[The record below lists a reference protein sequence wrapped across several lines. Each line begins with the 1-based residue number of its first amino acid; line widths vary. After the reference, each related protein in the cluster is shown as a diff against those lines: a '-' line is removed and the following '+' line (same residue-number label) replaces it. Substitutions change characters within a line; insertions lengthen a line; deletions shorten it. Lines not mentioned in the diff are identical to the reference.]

1 MDTSNS
7 DPASGPSISQHVNT
21 TSEIAISQEGSQQ
34 IREEIPFLVTH
45 WLANYGNTN
54 TNNNDPIDEQQ
65 RFAMAKIKSAAS
77 ELASA
82 FTTLGAYGTTLRS
95 SLELSSSSSLSSSLN
110 KPVLENR
117 TFSDVNRMHADL
129 PPSHLENLAKSMAMA
144 TATADATALENA
156 PTNYILKVNSNS
168 AATANVSASSTNES
182 ATQSRNL
189 QQDFDGKS
197 PEEAREN
204 GIESMSTHAEQSIL
218 RNPALLV
225 SQQRSKTTNSAD
237 DKENDG
243 NAVEAEREKD
253 NSPTIDLKSSH
264 WEVEHQTAE
273 AVRQYLT
280 LREKCRTTDGQI
292 RSLENS
298 MALQKSKTR
307 KLQEQMSSI
316 GGNLALTAAEKIEKL
331 ERCKVDHQASDR
343 VISQLAR
350 KLSELNT
357 GQISLRSNVKTLE
370 VQTRT
375 LDKRRHN
382 VLQSFRDPFE
392 SWKGSLAKGS
402 RIGGCTAFKS
412 IVGRE
417 LGLCRGRQKNFRTS
431 IPVGANPAHC
441 LELRKNILSTRLSHA
456 VTINAHLYCPVYC
469 LRFDRTG
476 RYFITGA
483 DDFLLKVFYI
493 GAAQSCKRHGNGG
506 DKNRRLRCNYGANF
520 RGAVLVCT
528 LKGHAG
534 VINDINVSM
543 DNCFLATASVDGDV
557 RVWGLKNGAPI
568 AILRGHKGGAN
579 MVSWSKLTPY
589 RLVSTGSDGF
599 ARVWDIRE
607 ACLKRYG
614 NMVGQ
619 RGEYNLKLTKE
630 EEKEEESRKGSQAA
644 AEKSFVPV
652 LPPLPV
658 RGSSANLVSPGSPD
672 ESQNATAGAPSQPPE
687 IVRVA
692 APSAQQANGNIN
704 NVNDNSNAS
713 DNASGIIVPPLPAAV
728 PPLGQG
734 ADGGNQN
741 AEAAVGD
748 AAPGQFV
755 ANDLIDEGVKLLS
768 KYQHGNIQEEHGP
781 GTRSRRAAVNVIC
794 VARCPLGKQFVTGS
808 DDGICRVWEDF
819 DDNSVAIIDS
829 RLGDKN
835 RGSIRQS
842 AKPPNSGVEIQPLL
856 KLMGHVSTITDLA
869 YSHSGDRIL
878 SASQKDGVVRVW
890 NIGIPTTTG
899 RDDRIVFKDK
909 RVTQI
914 VIKLVNPFSNK
925 SSKPTRRRPGNAARN
940 ASSKVCCDVA
950 TWSHDDSY
958 IVTSQS
964 ILVKESGTDI
974 QPGSLFVS
982 MWDSTSGRCLM
993 TISGAHTAQ
1002 CQVVLP
1008 HPMDAS
1014 ILCTA
1019 STDGYVKV
1027 WDWSQGKCI
1036 FTHKNKNVSGNAENQ
1051 KKVGGYLDGSFSP
1064 GGNVIVLTDDGG
1076 QITVLDS
1083 IARDKDAPNSGNEL
1097 VWMKEQYF
1105 ANDYYDLVYDRNGY
1119 CIERGSSRPPH
1130 LAPKSARC
1138 AANGSAYSD
1147 EINEAFYRLSGPSP
1161 LPENICTWQREQIRA
1176 KRFSNKYS
1184 ISSFHEPSV
1193 RVSVRE
1199 FDLRSTVVI
1208 KGVGHI
1214 GNGGQNSKLRPTATS
1229 AFGSSS
1235 NPQGGERNERAASRL
1250 STNYR
1255 YLDYD
1260 DLVRREG
1267 NPEEDDP
1274 DSDDEEFE
1282 PVPARRSFT
1291 NNDNIELESD
1301 EDDDIDDL
1309 SLYSENNNRR
1319 RRRQRNQVSS
1329 RNTEERRARAQRR
1342 AQRNDADFLEIGS
1355 DDEMIAQFVSAN
1367 RTPSGPYLR
1376 DYTVNGHYW
1385 RLKNNSEVN
1394 RVQRRWLSREE
1405 SDSTYFGRNA
1415 YTPQLGDSIVYIP
1428 RAHFETIKECPSLSP
1443 PWQSWP
1449 MGAVW
1454 PVVRCFV
1461 RGIRFRFPYEDYFR
1475 TKHHAKCSS
1484 IVAILTL
1491 EVTGIPEISED
1502 REFPWPK
1509 PSFIEPARPFLF
1521 ELSVFENS
1529 SCEYIVPETLYTS
1542 RISALENHVRSRR
1555 GDIAGLDVD
1564 LYYEQEQ
1571 GGSDLQVWP
1580 ATIEAILPDE
1590 GHSDVHLQGSGFGS
1604 VQVWDGSEENRDFV
1618 SPWEL
1623 NTEGVNLTRPCMSE
1637 NEKDSVLKELNR
1649 LLRKDDIANHLSMPV
1664 DQVRYCDYENMV
1676 EIPMDIMFIKRRL
1689 AANYYGSKLGA
1700 AADLRLIRD
1709 NCIKYNTDENEMSEI
1724 AETMCTEF
1732 EQNVLSEEERLQ
1744 MISEEDFENVQKEQ
1758 SEGRQVSS
1766 MRIRLSAR
1774 TIQEAS
1780 QAAASSGG
1788 RYTLR
1793 ERNSTQDQSTLE
1805 TLPQP
1810 DIGSTQR
1817 QRTRRNS
1824 NSSDVSREVNNPRGR
1839 GLSNE
1844 TEVLGNMSRLRT
1856 GMRDTSARGRSL
1868 NNGRNTSG
1876 NENAF
1881 SMDAGHRTS
1890 RRQRIPESEDFGRR
1904 RSARSRNVSY
1914 NDESDGDEINATARR
1929 STRRNMSRNQQ
1940 EFQNSEDVEQQP
1952 AIAGST
1958 GSRRTRSSRST
1969 RRAAS
1974 SEDDHAEDSDSESHY
1989 LDQDANHAASSEE
2002 SDLEEASPPPKRSRT
2017 SQRTRRASSREPE
2030 PPVEP
2035 AGRRSSRRDSS
2046 TRSTTYEEV
2055 ESDAEQY
2062 RSESEASEIS
2072 PVNRSRN
2079 ARRNARASPPV
2090 EPSPAGRSSRRNAA
2104 KKRSAYEEVESDEEE
2119 YMSEP
2124 EESSDEEVNI
2134 GRSRRHSAPSYA
2146 EVDSDVD
2153 EESDEE
2159 EESPPRRNTSKRKR
2173 QAKKPPAKKKARGE
2187 LPNLRTWP
2195 KIPMC
2200 DITQVTKEML
2210 RRASEDDEGGIFA
2223 SPVLEAHPGLIDA
2236 YLNVIDMPMDRR
2248 TIEEDRMNIY
2258 TEIHMLQDDLIRIF
2272 RNCCAFNGAESELG
2286 AIAIAQWENINHNF
2300 AEVCEELG
2308 ILLPRHWKP

>member
-1 MDTSNS
+1 MSLTHLAYNLSPLFQLSSFCHNYL
-7 DPASGPSISQHVNT
+7 IVN
-21 TSEIAISQEGSQQ
+21 QLQ
-34 IREEIPFLVTH
+34 
-45 WLANYGNTN
+45 
-54 TNNNDPIDEQQ
+54 
-65 RFAMAKIKSAAS
+65 
-77 ELASA
+77 
-82 FTTLGAYGTTLRS
+82 S

-110 KPVLENR
+110 QPVLENR
-117 TFSDVNRMHADL
+117 TFSDMNRMHADL
-129 PPSHLENLAKSMAMA
+129 SPSHLENLAQSLAMT
-144 TATADATALENA
+144 TATADATALEHA
-156 PTNYILKVNSNS
+156 RTNYLLKVNSHS

-182 ATQSRNL
+182 ATESRNL
-189 QQDFDGKS
+189 QQDFERTS
-197 PEEAREN
+197 SEEAKEN
-204 GIESMSTHAEQSIL
+204 EKESAWNHAGQSIL

-225 SQQRSKTTNSAD
+225 SQQHARAINSAD
-237 DKENDG
+237 DKENES
-243 NAVEAEREKD
+243 NAIEAERERE
-253 NSPTIDLKSSH
+253 NSPTMDLKSSH
-264 WEVEHQTAE
+264 WEIEHQTAE
-273 AVRQYLT
+273 AVREYLT

-307 KLQEQMSSI
+307 NLQEQMSSI
-316 GGNLALTAAEKIEKL
+316 GGNLGLTAAEKIEKL
-331 ERCKVDHQASDR
+331 ERCKADHQASDR

-357 GQISLRSNVKTLE
+357 GQVTLRSSVKTLE

-375 LDKRRHN
+375 LEQRRRKI
-382 VLQSFRDPFE
+382 LQSFRDPFE
-392 SWKGSLAKGS
+392 SWQGSLAKGS
-402 RIGGCTAFKS
+402 RIGGCTTFKS

-431 IPVGANPAHC
+431 LAVGSNPAHC
-441 LELRKNILSTRLSHA
+441 LELRKYILSTRLSHA

-493 GAAQSCKRHGNGG
+493 GAAQSCKRHGNGS

-672 ESQNATAGAPSQPPE
+672 ESQNATAAAPSQPPE
-687 IVRVA
+687 LVRVA
-692 APSAQQANGNIN
+692 APSAEQANGNIN
-704 NVNDNSNAS
+704 NVNDNNDAS
-713 DNASGIIVPPLPAAV
+713 DNPSGIIVPPLPAAV

-734 ADGGNQN
+734 ADGRNQN
-741 AEAAVGD
+741 AEAAEGD

-819 DDNSVAIIDS
+819 DDSSVAIIDS

-842 AKPPNSGVEIQPLL
+842 AKPPHSGVESQPLL

-890 NIGIPTTTG
+890 NIGMPTATG

-964 ILVKESGTDI
+964 ILVKETGTDI

-1064 GGNVIVLTDDGG
+1064 DGNVIVLTDDGG

-1083 IARDKDAPNSGNEL
+1083 IARDKAAQNSGNEL

-1105 ANDYYDLVYDRNGY
+1105 ANDYYDLAYDRYVTMILDISYKFGFSTNSHQPLYFFLVEIYFRNGY

-1138 AANGSAYSD
+1138 ATNGSAYSD

-1161 LPENICTWQREQIRA
+1161 LPENICTWHREQIRA
-1176 KRFSNKYS
+1176 KRYSNKYS
-1184 ISSFHEPSV
+1184 ILSFHEPSV

-1208 KGVGHI
+1208 RGVGHI
-1214 GNGGQNSKLRPTATS
+1214 GDGGQNSKLRLPATS

-1235 NPQGGERNERAASRL
+1235 NPQGGERNGRAASRL

-1282 PVPARRSFT
+1282 PVPARRSV
-1291 NNDNIELESD
+1291 NDNDAIEVESD
-1301 EDDDIDDL
+1301 EDDELDDL

-1319 RRRQRNQVSS
+1319 RSRQRNQVSS

-1342 AQRNDADFLEIGS
+1342 AQRHDADFLEIGS

-1394 RVQRRWLSREE
+1394 RVQRKWLSREE
-1405 SDSTYFGRNA
+1405 SDSTYFGRNV

-1461 RGIRFRFPYEDYFR
+1461 RGIRYRFPYEDYFR
-1475 TKHHAKCSS
+1475 NKHHAKCSS

-1542 RISALENHVRSRR
+1542 RISALENHARSRR
-1555 GDIAGLDVD
+1555 GDIAGLEVD

-1580 ATIEAILPDE
+1580 ATIEDILPDE

-1664 DQVRYCDYENMV
+1664 DQVRYCDYANMV

-1732 EQNVLSEEERLQ
+1732 EEKVLSEEERSQ
-1744 MISEEDFENVQKEQ
+1744 MITEEDFENIQKEQ

-1793 ERNSTQDQSTLE
+1793 DRNSTQDQSTLE

-1839 GLSNE
+1839 GRSNE
-1844 TEVLGNMSRLRT
+1844 TEVLGNMSRLRA
-1856 GMRDTSARGRSL
+1856 GMRDSSARGRGL
-1868 NNGRNTSG
+1868 NDGRNAPG
-1876 NENAF
+1876 NDNSF
-1881 SMDAGHRTS
+1881 SMDAGQRTS
-1890 RRQRIPESEDFGRR
+1890 RRQRIPESEDAGRR
-1904 RSARSRNVSY
+1904 RSARSRNVTY
-1914 NDESDGDEINATARR
+1914 NDESDDEEVVATARR
-1929 STRRNMSRNQQ
+1929 SSRRNVSRNQR
-1940 EFQNSEDVEQQP
+1940 EFQDSEDIEQQP
-1952 AIAGST
+1952 AISGS
-1958 GSRRTRSSRST
+1958 TRSSRTRSARST
-1969 RRAAS
+1969 RLADS
-1974 SEDDHAEDSDSESHY
+1974 LEDENGEDSDAESQY
-1989 LDQDANHAASSEE
+1989 SDQGADAAASSEE
-2002 SDLEEASPPPKRSRT
+2002 SDFEDVSPPPKRSRT
-2017 SQRTRRASSREPE
+2017 SPRSRRASSREAD

-2035 AGRRSSRRDSS
+2035 AGRRSSRRGSA

-2062 RSESEASEIS
+2062 RSESEASETS

-2079 ARRNARASPPV
+2079 SRRNARASPPV
-2090 EPSPAGRSSRRNAA
+2090 EPSPAERSSRRNAG
-2104 KKRSAYEEVESDEEE
+2104 KKRSTYEEVESDAEE

-2124 EESSDEEVNI
+2124 KESSDEEVNVR
-2134 GRSRRHSAPSYA
+2134 RSRRRSGPSYA
-2146 EVDSDVD
+2146 EVDSDVN
-2153 EESDEE
+2153 EESEE
-2159 EESPPRRNTSKRKR
+2159 EESPPRRSASKRKR
-2173 QAKKPPAKKKARGE
+2173 RAKQNPAKKKARGE
-2187 LPNLRTWP
+2187 LPNLRKWP
-2195 KIPMC
+2195 KIPVA
-2200 DITQVTKEML
+2200 DITQVTREML
-2210 RRASEDDEGGIFA
+2210 RRASEEDEGGIFA

-2236 YLNVIDMPMDRR
+2236 YLNVIDMPMDLR
-2248 TIEEDRMNIY
+2248 TIEEDRMNFY
-2258 TEIHMLQDDLIRIF
+2258 TEIHMLQDDLVRMF
-2272 RNCCAFNGAESELG
+2272 RNCCTFNGADSELG

>member
-1 MDTSNS
+1 MDGSN
-7 DPASGPSISQHVNT
+7 PGAASEPINIQDANNNNGL
-21 TSEIAISQEGSQQ
+21 AAAMGGQQ

-45 WLANYGNTN
+45 WLANYGTNNSNTN
-54 TNNNDPIDEQQ
+54 PVDEQQ
-65 RFAMAKIKSAAS
+65 RLAMAKIQSATS

-82 FTTLGAYGTTLRS
+82 FASLGAYGTTLRS
-95 SLELSSSSSLSSSLN
+95 SLELSSSSSVSSSFHQ
-110 KPVLENR
+110 PVLENR
-117 TFSDVNRMHADL
+117 TFSDMNRMHAEL
-129 PPSHLENLAKSMAMA
+129 PPSHLENLAQSMAMN
-144 TATADATALENA
+144 TATADATASENA
-156 PTNYILKVNSNS
+156 RTNYLLKVNSNTS
-168 AATANVSASSTNES
+168 AIANEKAPGTNDS
-182 ATQSRNL
+182 ATESRNL
-189 QQDFDGKS
+189 QEAFDGETKN
-197 PEEAREN
+197 ETQK
-204 GIESMSTHAEQSIL
+204 ESNSGWNYAGQSIL
-218 RNPALLV
+218 RNPALLIAKP
-225 SQQRSKTTNSAD
+225 QTTNSGDD

-243 NAVEAEREKD
+243 SAIEAERTKD
-253 NSPTIDLKSSH
+253 DSPTIDLKSAH

-273 AVRQYLT
+273 AVREFLR
-280 LREKCRTTDGQI
+280 LREKCRTTDSQI
-292 RSLENS
+292 RSLESS
-298 MALQKSKTR
+298 MALQQSKAT
-307 KLQEQMSSI
+307 KLKEQMSSI
-316 GGNLALTAAEKIEKL
+316 DAIPNLTAVEKIEKW
-331 ERCKVDHQASDR
+331 ERYKADHQASDR
-343 VISQLAR
+343 VISQLSR

-357 GQISLRSNVKTLE
+357 GQASVRPNVQSLDFQARS
-370 VQTRT
+370 
-375 LDKRRHN
+375 LDKRRKSI
-382 VLQSFRDPFE
+382 LQSFRDPFE
-392 SWKGSLAKGS
+392 SWKGSLSKGS
-402 RIGGCTAFKS
+402 RIGGCTTLKS

-417 LGLCRGRQKNFRTS
+417 LGLCRGRQRNFRSTLA
-431 IPVGANPAHC
+431 VGSNPAHC
-441 LELRKNILSTRLSHA
+441 LELRKNLLATRLSHA

-469 LRFDRTG
+469 LRFDQTG

-493 GAAQSCKRHGNGG
+493 GAAQSCKRHGSGN
-506 DKNRRLRCNYGANF
+506 NRKLRCNYGANF

-619 RGEYNLKLTKE
+619 RGEYNLKLSKE
-630 EEKEEESRKGSQAA
+630 EVDEEKSRKGSSQQ
-644 AEKSFVPV
+644 AEKFVADI
-652 LPPLPV
+652 LPPLP
-658 RGSSANLVSPGSPD
+658 RSNIVSPGEDVSASGP
-672 ESQNATAGAPSQPPE
+672 AQPPE

-692 APSAQQANGNIN
+692 APSESN
-704 NVNDNSNAS
+704 NNAS
-713 DNASGIIVPPLPAAV
+713 DNTNGIIVPPLPAAVPPENANGIMVPPLPAAV

-741 AEAAVGD
+741 AAALAGGAAD
-748 AAPGQFV
+748 ETAPGQFV

-768 KYQHGNIQEEHGP
+768 KYQHGNIQEQQQGP

-794 VARCPLGKQFVTGS
+794 VARSPLSKQFVTGS

-819 DDNSVAIIDS
+819 DDSSVAIIDA
-829 RLGDKN
+829 RMGNKN
-835 RGSIRQS
+835 RGSIRQR
-842 AKPPNSGVEIQPLL
+842 AKPPQSGVESQPLL
-856 KLMGHVSTITDLA
+856 KLMGHVSTITDLS
-869 YSHSGDRIL
+869 YSHAGDRIL

-890 NIGIPTTTG
+890 NIGIPTATG
-899 RDDRIVFKDK
+899 RDDSIVFKDK

-982 MWDSTSGRCLM
+982 MWDSTSGKCLM
-993 TISGAHTAQ
+993 TISGAHTSQ

-1008 HPMDAS
+1008 HPIDAS

-1036 FTHKNKNVSGNAENQ
+1036 FTYKNKNVSAGNSDNQ
-1051 KKVGGYLDGSFSP
+1051 KKIGGFLDGSFSP
-1064 GGNVIVLTDDGG
+1064 DGNVIVLTDDAG

-1083 IARDKDAPNSGNEL
+1083 TARDKDASKSGSEL

-1105 ANDYYDLVYDRNGY
+1105 ANDYYELAYDTNGY
-1119 CIERGSSRPPH
+1119 CIERGSERPPH

-1138 AANGSAYSD
+1138 ASNGSAYSD

-1176 KRFSNKYS
+1176 KHFSNKYS
-1184 ISSFHEPSV
+1184 IQSFQEPSV

-1199 FDLRSTVVI
+1199 FDLRSTIVI
-1208 KGVGHI
+1208 RGVGHI
-1214 GNGGQNSKLRPTATS
+1214 GDGDQNSKKRLASAT
-1229 AFGSSS
+1229 AFGSSG
-1235 NPQGGERNERAASRL
+1235 NPQGGERNESAAHRM

-1267 NPEEDDP
+1267 NPEEEDP
-1274 DSDDEEFE
+1274 DSEEEFE
-1282 PVPARRSFT
+1282 PLPQRRT
-1291 NNDNIELESD
+1291 VRRNNGVIEVDS
-1301 EDDDIDDL
+1301 DDDDDDDLDDL

-1319 RRRQRNQVSS
+1319 RSRQRNQVSQ
-1329 RNTEERRARAQRR
+1329 ERRVRAQRR
-1342 AQRNDADFLEIGS
+1342 AQRHDSDFLEIGS

-1385 RLKNNSEVN
+1385 RLKNGSEVN
-1394 RVQRRWLSREE
+1394 RVHRKWLSREE

-1461 RGIRFRFPYEDYFR
+1461 RGIRYRFPYEDYFR
-1475 TKHHAKCSS
+1475 SKHHAKCSS

-1509 PSFIEPARPFLF
+1509 PSFIEPARQFLF

-1542 RISALENHVRSRR
+1542 RISALESHVRTRR
-1555 GDIAGLDVD
+1555 GDVAGLEVD

-1571 GGSDLQVWP
+1571 GDSDLQVWP
-1580 ATIEAILPDE
+1580 ATIEAVLPDE
-1590 GHSDVHLQGSGFGS
+1590 GHSDVHLQGSGFGA
-1604 VQVWDGSEENRDFV
+1604 VQVWDGSEENRDYV

-1623 NTEGVNLTRPCMSE
+1623 NTEGVNLTRPCVSDSE
-1637 NEKDSVLKELNR
+1637 KESILQELNR

-1664 DQVRYCDYENMV
+1664 DQERYCDYANMV

-1689 AANYYGSKLGA
+1689 AANYYGSKLA
-1700 AADLRLIRD
+1700 VAADLRLIRD
-1709 NCIKYNTDENEMSEI
+1709 NCIKYNTDDNEMSEV

-1732 EQNVLSEEERLQ
+1732 EENVLSEEERSQ
-1744 MISEEDFENVQKEQ
+1744 MISEEDFDNIQKEQ

-1780 QAAASSGG
+1780 EAAASSGG

-1793 ERNSTQDQSTLE
+1793 DRTTGGQSSLE
-1805 TLPQP
+1805 SLPAP
-1810 DIGSTQR
+1810 DNGPAQR
-1817 QRTRRNS
+1817 QNRRNS
-1824 NSSDVSREVNNPRGR
+1824 GTSDVSREVNNLRGR
-1839 GLSNE
+1839 GRNNE
-1844 TEVLGNMSRLRT
+1844 TDVLGNVSRLR
-1856 GMRDTSARGRSL
+1856 A
-1868 NNGRNTSG
+1868 
-1876 NENAF
+1876 AI
-1881 SMDAGHRTS
+1881 DAGQRNS
-1890 RRQRIPESEDFGRR
+1890 RRLRIPENQDVGRR
-1904 RSARSRNVSY
+1904 RSTRGARNVSY
-1914 NDESDGDEINATARR
+1914 NDESDENEDVIITTTRRSARSSVSRNPRELQETEEITNSTTSRAIR
-1929 STRRNMSRNQQ
+1929 STR
-1940 EFQNSEDVEQQP
+1940 
-1952 AIAGST
+1952 
-1958 GSRRTRSSRST
+1958 ST
-1969 RRAAS
+1969 RQAAESDEDESGENPDAERQYSVEGDNAAAS
-1974 SEDDHAEDSDSESHY
+1974 P
-1989 LDQDANHAASSEE
+1989 EE
-2002 SDLEEASPPPKRSRT
+2002 SDFEEEAPPPKRSRT
-2017 SQRTRRASSREPE
+2017 SPRTRRTSSRVPE
-2030 PPVEP
+2030 PAEESP
-2035 AGRRSSRRDSS
+2035 GRRSSRRASA
-2046 TRSTTYEEV
+2046 TRRVYEEV
-2055 ESDAEQY
+2055 ESDAEEY
-2062 RSESEASEIS
+2062 MSEESEVSEVSEVSALNTSRNSRRNSRASQAAHES
-2072 PVNRSRN
+2072 PV
-2079 ARRNARASPPV
+2079 
-2090 EPSPAGRSSRRNAA
+2090 GRSSRRNAS
-2104 KKRSAYEEVESDEEE
+2104 KKRSMYEEVESDEEE
-2119 YMSEP
+2119 YVSEP
-2124 EESSDEEVNI
+2124 ESEPEDSEEEVKPA
-2134 GRSRRHSAPSYA
+2134 GRGRRRPATSYTD
-2146 EVDSDVD
+2146 VDSDVD
-2153 EESDEE
+2153 ESEE
-2159 EESPPRRNTSKRKR
+2159 EDSSPRRSASKRKR
-2173 QAKKPPAKKKARGE
+2173 QSKPATKKRARGGSAE
-2187 LPNLRTWP
+2187 PPDLRRWP
-2195 KIPMC
+2195 RIPVG
-2200 DITQVTKEML
+2200 DITQVTREML
-2210 RRASEDDEGGIFA
+2210 RRASEDDEAGMFA
-2223 SPVLEAHPGLIDA
+2223 APVLESYPDIANA
-2236 YLNVIDMPMDRR
+2236 YLSVIDTPMDLR
-2248 TIEEDRMNIY
+2248 TIEEERMNIY
-2258 TEIHMLQDDLIRIF
+2258 SSIEMLQDDLIRIF
-2272 RNCCAFNGAESELG
+2272 SNCCTFNGAESDLG
-2286 AIAIAQWENINHNF
+2286 AIAIAQWENVNLNF
-2300 AEVCEELG
+2300 AEVCEDLG